1 MTPLSSPTPPTQLL
15 DGRTVVTFAN
25 DWNADPTSKHHVMRR
40 VARTNPVLWVEAA
53 GMRAPQLS
61 SGYDRRRILNKAK
74 AMLRKARHEAEGV
87 WSYSPPALPYPHS
100 RVAQIANNALYRV
113 SIRRQLNRLDLADPD
128 PIICTFVPQ
137 CAPYIRGMP
146 RSFLIYYCVDKWTE
160 FKGYHREAMER
171 GEEELCREADLVVAS
186 ARDLAER
193 CARYS
198 DNVHYLPHG
207 VDFDH
212 FAGALDPGP
221 LPDDL
226 AFIPEPRVGFF
237 GLLHEWVDLALIGR
251 LADAL
256 PYSFVLIGSSSEDLS
271 DLLRRK
277 NVFHLGRRP
286 YATLPSYSRGFA
298 AALVPF
304 QLTTLTASVN
314 PIKLRE
320 YAAAGLPIV
329 SSALPEVAAHRDIAT
344 CVTGDEAW
352 IDAVREAV
360 RTGQDPER
368 RREQSHR
375 VRASDWGGVSARLAA
390 LVNAVGAPTEEG
402 RRSA

>member
-1 MTPLSSPTPPTQLL
+1 
-15 DGRTVVTFAN
+15 
-25 DWNADPTSKHHVMRR
+25 
-40 VARTNPVLWVEAA
+40 
-53 GMRAPQLS
+53 
-61 SGYDRRRILNKAK
+61 
-74 AMLRKARHEAEGV
+74 
-87 WSYSPPALPYPHS
+87 
-100 RVAQIANNALYRV
+100 
-113 SIRRQLNRLDLADPD
+113 
-128 PIICTFVPQ
+128 
-137 CAPYIRGMP
+137 
-146 RSFLIYYCVDKWTE
+146 
-160 FKGYHREAMER
+160 
-171 GEEELCREADLVVAS
+171 
-186 ARDLAER
+186 
-193 CARYS
+193 
-198 DNVHYLPHG
+198 
-207 VDFDH
+207 
-212 FAGALDPGP
+212 
-221 LPDDL
+221 
-226 AFIPEPRVGFF
+226 VGFF
-237 GLLHEWVDLALIGR
+237 GLLHEWVDIELIGR

-304 QLTTLTASVN
+304 QLTELTASVN

-344 CVTGDEAW
+344 CVSGDRDW

-360 RTGQDPER
+360 RTGLDPAR

-375 VRASDWGGVSARLAA
+375 VRASDWSGVSARLAA
-390 LVNAVGAPTEEG
+390 LVNAVGVPTAEG